1 MSFSTKIETFSSIS
15 QGNRKFTDLIGWKK
29 DISFTAKTHGLVKYD
44 RPYIGYN
51 ERKIDIASKVN
62 DYRLMV
68 NYDRPRS
75 STQER

>member
-1 MSFSTKIETFSSIS
+1 MSTFV
-15 QGNRKFTDLIGWKK
+15 GKVNYDRPFTDHIGWKK
-29 DISFTAKTHGLVKYD
+29 DKSFTEKTHGLVKYD

>member
-1 MSFSTKIETFSSIS
+1 MGKVNYDRRITDHIE
-15 QGNRKFTDLIGWKK
+15 WKK
-29 DISFTAKTHGLVKYD
+29 DNSFTEKTHGLVKYD

>member
-1 MSFSTKIETFSSIS
+1 ME
-15 QGNRKFTDLIGWKK
+15 K
-29 DISFTAKTHGLVKYD
+29 DNSFTKKTHGLVKYD

>member
-1 MSFSTKIETFSSIS
+1 MRGGDKNSCTE
-15 QGNRKFTDLIGWKK
+15 
-29 DISFTAKTHGLVKYD
+29 KTHGLVKYD